1 MTLGGIRTNVET
13 METSLSGLYAPGG
26 VGSHGVGTITLV
38 SYDGTVAALNACARA
53 RSMQHPGV
61 ADDQVAAEERRVL
74 SRLRARPD
82 AGLRPAQI
90 KKQIRKIMWDKM
102 GYIKNEQK
110 MHEDLAELAE
120 VREKLVPRMG
130 LETIS
135 RNWNYDWIDALDV
148 DDMLDICEV
157 TIRSSVGRQESRG
170 PFFREDFPYI
180 DNKNWLKHTV
190 ATRSGN
196 DVRIDHVPVELKY
209 IRPQTEQ
216 EDFLSA
222 DY

>member
-1 MTLGGIRTNVET
+1 
-13 METSLSGLYAPGG
+13 
-26 VGSHGVGTITLV
+26 
-38 SYDGTVAALNACARA
+38 
-53 RSMQHPGV
+53 
-61 ADDQVAAEERRVL
+61 
-74 SRLRARPD
+74 
-82 AGLRPAQI
+82 
-90 KKQIRKIMWDKM
+90 M

-110 MHEDLAELAE
+110 MHEALAELAE
-120 VREKLVPRMG
+120 VREKWVPRMG
-130 LETIS
+130 LESIS

-157 TIRSSVGRQESRG
+157 IIRSSLERQESRG

-190 ATRSGN
+190 VTRSGR
-196 DVRIDHVPVELKY
+196 DIRIDHVPVELKY